1 MSYMILNSKIL
12 NKILNSEYIKNIYP
26 VIDRI
31 ETRVLWDGDEEIP
44 FYDIDLKIYVN
55 DPDMEISTMYEK
67 GLDPHYLIDEH
78 MIFLLRFYDISS
90 RDINQI
96 YIKVIGP
103 DGNVIYG

>member
-1 MSYMILNSKIL
+1 MILNSKIL
-12 NKILNSEYIKNIYP
+12 NKILNSEYIKNLYP

>member
-1 MSYMILNSKIL
+1 MILNSKIL

-67 GLDPHYLIDEH
+67 
-78 MIFLLRFYDISS
+78 
-90 RDINQI
+90 
-96 YIKVIGP
+96 
-103 DGNVIYG
+103 

>member
-1 MSYMILNSKIL
+1 
-12 NKILNSEYIKNIYP
+12 
-26 VIDRI
+26 
-31 ETRVLWDGDEEIP
+31 
-44 FYDIDLKIYVN
+44 
-55 DPDMEISTMYEK
+55 MYEK

>member
-1 MSYMILNSKIL
+1 MILNSKIL

>member
-1 MSYMILNSKIL
+1 MILNSKIL
-12 NKILNSEYIKNIYP
+12 NKKLNSEYIKNIYP

>member
-1 MSYMILNSKIL
+1 MILNSKIL
-12 NKILNSEYIKNIYP
+12 DKILNSEYIKSIYP

-44 FYDIDLKIYVN
+44 FYDIDLNIYVN
-55 DPDMEISTMYEK
+55 DPDMEINTMYEK

-78 MIFLLRFYDISS
+78 MIFLLKFYDISS

-103 DGNVIYG
+103 EGNLIYG

>member
-1 MSYMILNSKIL
+1 MIDH
-12 NKILNSEYIKNIYP
+12 IK
-26 VIDRI
+26 
-31 ETRVLWDGDEEIP
+31 TRVDWDGDEEIP

>member
-1 MSYMILNSKIL
+1 MNSKIL